1 MSELCPECA
10 PDWIKPALG
19 VDVSQVQELIGQ
31 RQASQLNGT
40 EEEVPTKQEAAVLM
54 LLNGQSMEDG
64 EILLTHRSPSMRSHS
79 GQIAFPGGRR
89 DPGDTSL
96 VDTAL
101 REAWEETDLQRHS
114 VTPLEQWKQLHI
126 RATGNPVSPIL
137 AHWRQ
142 PGEVYPAS
150 PAETDDVFFVP
161 IKELI
166 DPRNR
171 LLVGFKQWQG
181 PAFYAN
187 GYVIWGFTA
196 GVLAALLD
204 HSGWSVPWNN
214 NSVLDLRDT
223 LKKSRNNEKMS

>member
-10 PDWIKPALG
+10 PEWIKPALG

-40 EEEVPTKQEAAVLM
+40 EEEVPTKPEAAVLM
-54 LLNGQSMEDG
+54 LLTGHSMEDG

-137 AHWRQ
+137 AHWSQ
-142 PGEVYPAS
+142 PGELYPAS

-204 HSGWSVPWNN
+204 HSGWSVPWDN
-214 NSVLDLRDT
+214 NSVIDLRDT

>member
-1 MSELCPECA
+1 MSELWPEYA
-10 PDWIKPALG
+10 PEWRKPALG
-19 VDVSQVQELIGQ
+19 VDPSQVQERIGQ
-31 RQASQLNGT
+31 RQASQLNGS
-40 EEEVPTKQEAAVLM
+40 EEEVPVKREAAVLM
-54 LLNGQSMEDG
+54 LLSGNSVEDG
-64 EILLTHRSPSMRSHS
+64 EILLTHRSPSLRSHS

-101 REAWEETDLQRHS
+101 REAWEETDLQRHT
-114 VTPLEQWKQLHI
+114 VTPLEQWEQLHI

-137 AHWRQ
+137 AHWAE

-161 IKELI
+161 IRELI

-187 GYVIWGFTA
+187 DYVIWGFTA

-204 HSGWSVPWNN
+204 HSGWSVPWDN
-214 NSVLDLRDT
+214 NSVIDLRDT

>member
-10 PDWIKPALG
+10 PEWIKPALG

-40 EEEVPTKQEAAVLM
+40 EEEVPTKPEAAVLM

-137 AHWRQ
+137 AHWSQ
-142 PGEVYPAS
+142 PGELYPAS

-204 HSGWSVPWNN
+204 HSGWSVPWDN
-214 NSVLDLRDT
+214 NSVIDLRDT

>member
-10 PDWIKPALG
+10 PEWIKPALG
-19 VDVSQVQELIGQ
+19 VDISQVQELIGQ

-40 EEEVPTKQEAAVLM
+40 EEEVPTKPEAAVLM
-54 LLNGQSMEDG
+54 LLTGHSMEDG

-89 DPGDTSL
+89 DPEDTSL

-137 AHWRQ
+137 AHWSQ
-142 PGEVYPAS
+142 PGELYPAS

-204 HSGWSVPWNN
+204 HSGWSVPWDN
-214 NSVLDLRDT
+214 NSVIDLRDT

>member
-10 PDWIKPALG
+10 PEWIKPALG

-40 EEEVPTKQEAAVLM
+40 EEEVPTKPEAAVLM
-54 LLNGQSMEDG
+54 LLTGHSMEDG

-89 DPGDTSL
+89 DPEDTSL

-126 RATGNPVSPIL
+126 RATGNPVSLIL
-137 AHWRQ
+137 AHWSQ
-142 PGEVYPAS
+142 PGELYPAS

-204 HSGWSVPWNN
+204 HSGWSVPWDN
-214 NSVLDLRDT
+214 NSVIDLRDT
-223 LKKSRNNEKMS
+223 LTKSRNNEKMS

>member
-10 PDWIKPALG
+10 PEWIKPALG

-40 EEEVPTKQEAAVLM
+40 EEEVPTKPEAAVLM
-54 LLNGQSMEDG
+54 LLTGHSMEDG

-89 DPGDTSL
+89 DPEDTSL

-137 AHWRQ
+137 AHWSQ
-142 PGEVYPAS
+142 PGELYPAS

-204 HSGWSVPWNN
+204 HSGWSVPWDN
-214 NSVLDLRDT
+214 NSVIDLRDT

>member
-10 PDWIKPALG
+10 PEWIKPALG

-40 EEEVPTKQEAAVLM
+40 EEEVPTKPEAAVLM
-54 LLNGQSMEDG
+54 LLTGHSMEDG

-137 AHWRQ
+137 AHWSQ
-142 PGEVYPAS
+142 PGELYPAS
-150 PAETDDVFFVP
+150 PAEIDDVFFVP

-204 HSGWSVPWNN
+204 HSGWSVPWDN
-214 NSVLDLRDT
+214 NSVIDLRDT